1 MTKTEE
7 LLNKINKHINSLN
20 IAWYIKEEV
29 TASLKYLHRYKLKNI
44 EKNIDS
50 FCEYLKFLNY
60 QNTEKINNL
69 CSNKWSNKEN
79 KNKDLSYFF
88 VPEKKLNKEK
98 EKQYLKKLSSNGY
111 ELLTLIQWV
120 KWILILSIDEFCNAS
135 KTRMDIHKMLMNR
148 ETEFKKKC
156 QTKTK
161 K

>member
-7 LLNKINKHINSLN
+7 LLNNINKHINSLN

-79 KNKDLSYFF
+79 KIK
-88 VPEKKLNKEK
+88 
-98 EKQYLKKLSSNGY
+98 
-111 ELLTLIQWV
+111 I
-120 KWILILSIDEFCNAS
+120 
-135 KTRMDIHKMLMNR
+135 
-148 ETEFKKKC
+148 
-156 QTKTK
+156 
-161 K
+161 

>member
-7 LLNKINKHINSLN
+7 LLNNINKHINSLN

-69 CSNKWSNKEN
+69 CSNKWTNKEN

-88 VPEKKLNKEK
+88 VPEKKHNKEK

-156 QTKTK
+156 HTKTK